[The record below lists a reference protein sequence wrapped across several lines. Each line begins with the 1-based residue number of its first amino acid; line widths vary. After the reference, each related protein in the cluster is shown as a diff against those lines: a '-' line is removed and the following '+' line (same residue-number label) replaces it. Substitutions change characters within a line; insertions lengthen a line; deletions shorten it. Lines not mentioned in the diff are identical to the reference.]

1 MPNQKISELTNN
13 ATPDAAASSVPIVR
27 QTAPATYVNEKVTI
41 ANVVK
46 AGVAA
51 GGVGL
56 STVAV
61 SGSYTDLTNTPNDYD
76 GGNF

>member
-1 MPNQKISELTNN
+1 MPNQRISELANN
-13 ATPDAAASSVPIVR
+13 AAPDAAASSVPIVR
-27 QTAPATYVNEKVTI
+27 QTAPATFVNERVTL

-46 AGVAA
+46 AGVSA

-56 STVAV
+56 SAVAT
-61 SGSYTDLTNTPNDYD
+61 SGSYTDLLNQPSDYD

>member
-1 MPNQKISELTNN
+1 MPNQRISELTNN
-13 ATPDAAASSVPIVR
+13 VAPSATASAVPIVR
-27 QTAPATYVNEKVTI
+27 ETAPSIFVNEKVTI

-56 STVAV
+56 STVAT
-61 SGSYTDLTNTPNDYD
+61 SGSFNDLSNIPNDYD